1 MTLPRAARSD
11 SGFTL
16 VELMMSVMLIGILG
30 SMAIFE
36 IGAARPAMVADG
48 AMRTV
53 IGQLNLARET
63 AVAQRRQIDL
73 VFDADKHVLRLLKKD
88 VPPATGTTPMA
99 ETPFEGGVHLGM
111 PDVLSE
117 DTPDKFG
124 KGSPIAFGS
133 AQAISFNSDG
143 LLVDGSGSTLNGT
156 VFLML
161 PHVNESLRAV
171 TVLGSVGRVR
181 GYRWNGKAWTR
192 A

>member
-1 MTLPRAARSD
+1 MNIVRAAQSEQ
-11 SGFTL
+11 GFTL
-16 VELMMSVMLIGILG
+16 VEMMMSVMLIGILG

-36 IGAARPAMVADG
+36 IGAARPGMVADG

-53 IGQLNLARET
+53 MGQLNLARET

-73 VFDADKHVLRLLKKD
+73 VFDADKHVLRLFKKD
-88 VPPATGTTPMA
+88 VPPATGTTLMA
-99 ETPFEGGVHLGM
+99 ETPFEGGVQFDM

-124 KGSPIAFGS
+124 KGSPVAFGS

-143 LLVDGSGSTLNGT
+143 LLVDGSGSTINGT

-161 PHVNESLRAV
+161 PHVDESLRAV